1 MHQDTKSAR
10 LIAVCKRSLRLLTMI
25 FWSNLTL
32 FWSTVRWPY
41 FGLRWPYF
49 GQPISL
55 TFLFVF
61 HSNPKPCRR
70 QIDVSRPLW
79 EQQLVPLVN
88 YDLRARLVTADRA
101 G

>member
-1 MHQDTKSAR
+1 
-10 LIAVCKRSLRLLTMI
+10 MI

-55 TFLFVF
+55 TFLFVS
-61 HSNPKPCRR
+61 HSNPKLCRR
-70 QIDVSRPLW
+70 QTDVSRPLW
-79 EQQLVPLVN
+79 EQRLVPLVN
-88 YDLRARLVTADRA
+88 CDLRARLVTADRA